1 MVAVFDSP
9 DAAAMMAVT
18 MTGANLEPV
27 TLRVTSAQWERAR
40 AVLRTEQPHITVTD
54 ARSRRADGEP

>member
-9 DAAAMMAVT
+9 DTAGVMAVT

-40 AVLRTEQPHITVTD
+40 AVLRTEQPHIRITD
-54 ARSRRADGEP
+54 ARSSCAGGEP